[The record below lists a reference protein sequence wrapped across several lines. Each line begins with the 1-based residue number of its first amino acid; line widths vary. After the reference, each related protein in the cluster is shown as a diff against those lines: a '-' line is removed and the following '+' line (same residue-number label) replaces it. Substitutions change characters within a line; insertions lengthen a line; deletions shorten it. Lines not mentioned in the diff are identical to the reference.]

1 MSGFAAAARAY
12 TEIHLP
18 SVEAYMN
25 FSQNIP
31 RARSNVIDPSQT
43 YRPLEAHKVIIHDAR
58 PIRDYLDLDK
68 EGFILVDHVSSVS
81 HLRDA
86 KQLEGTYHDE
96 IQAAIKKISG
106 ADYVLPYRTYCQVR
120 LSQRAPG
127 ENGNDT
133 TRPAGFVHADVTQ
146 ETFHD
151 WARWVQED
159 EKITVPPHKRV
170 VMYNTWRAVSKPP
183 QDFPLA
189 FTDGFSIKPG
199 KCVVMDN
206 VTSMEAEGHTVET
219 RLGLYDPDDKWY
231 YFSNM
236 SEEEL
241 LIFKGYDT
249 KFNDDQTVWHSSFN
263 NTELHPNA
271 TPRESLEARFFAFW
285 V

>member
-1 MSGFAAAARAY
+1 MSGSATAAQAY

-31 RARSNVIDPSQT
+31 RARSNVLDPSQT
-43 YRPLEAHKVIIHDAR
+43 YRPLEAHKVTIHDAR
-58 PIRDYLDLDK
+58 PIRGQLDLDK

-86 KQLEGTYHDE
+86 RQLEGTYHDE
-96 IQAAIKKISG
+96 IKEVIKKISG

-127 ENGNDT
+127 ENGDDT

-146 ETFHD
+146 RTFHD
-151 WARWVQED
+151 WAKWVQED
-159 EKITVPPHKRV
+159 EKIKVPPYKRV

-189 FTDGFSIKPG
+189 LTDGFSIKPG
-199 KCVVMDN
+199 KCVIMDN

-236 SEEEL
+236 REEEL

-263 NTELHPNA
+263 NTEIHPDA